1 MYKSHDHTATNIND
15 FTSNTDIKKSKG
27 KHNDVLH
34 RIINDVLS
42 GLGGLLKKKK
52 TMKLMKTTTV
62 NLNKTRERYFSLRK
76 TY

>member
-1 MYKSHDHTATNIND
+1 MNQAHDCTAININD

-27 KHNDVLH
+27 KHNNVLF

-42 GLGGLLKKKK
+42 GIGGLLKKI
-52 TMKLMKTTTV
+52 MKLVRTTTV
-62 NLNKTRERYFSLRK
+62 NLNKIHERYFSLRK